1 MAVAAP
7 PDRIG
12 SAYRL
17 GLIAHEASPTC
28 RLGQTASVDKHR
40 FSAADLHGVDGYKLA
55 TGLIV
60 PRPIGWIGT
69 VSVDGVANLAPY
81 SFFNVVSGLPPTFV
95 VSPGRG
101 DRKDTLD
108 NLREVG
114 EFTINV
120 VTVEVVE
127 AMNAT
132 AASFDADVDEFEAC
146 GLTAVRSCSVRPPM
160 VGECKAN
167 IECVVTQ
174 IVEIGHPSHGNALVI
189 GEAVE
194 FHVAEHLLD
203 GTRVDQSALHAIG
216 RHVGNTYSHATD
228 LFDIVRPA

>member
-1 MAVAAP
+1 M
-7 PDRIG
+7 
-12 SAYRL
+12 
-17 GLIAHEASPTC
+17 
-28 RLGQTASVDKHR
+28 DKRR
-40 FSAADLHGVDGYKLA
+40 FPVSDLVGVEGYKLA

-69 VSVDGVANLAPY
+69 VSAAGVPNLGPY
-81 SFFNVVSGLPPTFV
+81 SFFNVVSGAPPTFV
-95 VSPGRG
+95 FAPGKG
-101 DRKDTLD
+101 NRKDTLD
-108 NLREVG
+108 NVREVG

-127 AMNAT
+127 AMNAS
-132 AASFDADVDEFEAC
+132 AASFPAEVDEFEAC
-146 GLTAVRSCSVRPPM
+146 GLTAVPSTSVRPPM

-174 IVEIGHPSHGNALVI
+174 IVEVGHPRHGNALVV

-194 FHVAEHLLD
+194 FHVAVDLLD
-203 GTRVDQSALHAIG
+203 GTRVDQAALHAIG